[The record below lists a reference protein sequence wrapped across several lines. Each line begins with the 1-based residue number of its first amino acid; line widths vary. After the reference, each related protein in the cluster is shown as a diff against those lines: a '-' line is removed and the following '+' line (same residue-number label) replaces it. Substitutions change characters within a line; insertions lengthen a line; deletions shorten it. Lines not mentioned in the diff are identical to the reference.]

1 MSDQCDLVIYRIE
14 ERLPSYK
21 EIFDVVILND
31 SSLRFVVDL
40 VKYIVEE
47 VDYPSVNEDE
57 EIAEEYIVVP
67 PSLG

>member
-1 MSDQCDLVIYRIE
+1 MSDQCDLVICRIE

-47 VDYPSVNEDE
+47 VDYPCVNEDE